1 MLIHYWL
8 FNALTGGHGQKH
20 YDVKNYDSWKRK
32 ITRENE
38 RERGSFT
45 FNYSIAHC
53 VGDGGERGR
62 EKEMEMKRRGES
74 QAAALRLKLAQKT
87 QTHKRAQ
94 TTITGRL
101 CSLSDNCRYCHR
113 IIQRSKLALQ
123 LLPFYRFILYIQQPV
138 WHGHTYKVR
147 HRIGKYVCSESD

>member
-20 YDVKNYDSWKRK
+20 YDVKHYDSWKRK

-53 VGDGGERGR
+53 VGDGGGKRKRERDGD
-62 EKEMEMKRRGES
+62 EETGGEPGSSFKIETSSENKHTNVRR
-74 QAAALRLKLAQKT
+74 
-87 QTHKRAQ
+87 
-94 TTITGRL
+94 
-101 CSLSDNCRYCHR
+101 
-113 IIQRSKLALQ
+113 
-123 LLPFYRFILYIQQPV
+123 QQ
-138 WHGHTYKVR
+138 
-147 HRIGKYVCSESD
+147 

>member
-20 YDVKNYDSWKRK
+20 YDVKHYDSWKRK

-53 VGDGGERGR
+53 VGDGGKEEER
-62 EKEMEMKRRGES
+62 KRWR
-74 QAAALRLKLAQKT
+74 
-87 QTHKRAQ
+87 
-94 TTITGRL
+94 
-101 CSLSDNCRYCHR
+101 
-113 IIQRSKLALQ
+113 
-123 LLPFYRFILYIQQPV
+123 
-138 WHGHTYKVR
+138 
-147 HRIGKYVCSESD
+147 